1 MLHSEIKIRACIVQL
16 IKKFVTKLAS
26 LVVQMVKNLPAMQET
41 QVPSLGSGRFPW
53 RRKCLSTP
61 VFLPG
66 EFHGWR
72 SLVGYSPWGHKE
84 LNTTE

>member
-41 QVPSLGSGRFPW
+41 WLSSLGWKDPLENGMTTHS
-53 RRKCLSTP
+53 
-61 VFLPG
+61 
-66 EFHGWR
+66 
-72 SLVGYSPWGHKE
+72 SLLAW
-84 LNTTE
+84 